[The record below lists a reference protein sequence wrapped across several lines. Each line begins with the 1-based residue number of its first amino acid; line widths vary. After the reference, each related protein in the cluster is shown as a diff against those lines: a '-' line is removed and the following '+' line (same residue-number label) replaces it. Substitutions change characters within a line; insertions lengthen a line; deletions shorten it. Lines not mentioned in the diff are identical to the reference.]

1 MAFALTWLPAVL
13 EAEGLKVAEVA
24 GWQTRGRAEM
34 GTPLGC
40 MVHHTA
46 GPRAGNMPSL
56 TTLINGRP
64 DLAGP
69 LCHLGLGRD
78 GTWYVVAAGRANHAG
93 AGNWRGL
100 TNGNN
105 NFIGIEAENT
115 GGPNDQPW
123 PEVQMLALVHGLTA
137 LLRHI
142 GRNADWCCGHKEYAL
157 PSGRKNDPS
166 FDMGPLRMQLAAA
179 LAGTLPPLT
188 PIPAIEPAPPP
199 GAAARP
205 TVRRGSAG
213 PAVQRLQ
220 ECLHIDPA
228 DGIFGAGTEAAVRA
242 FQRDHG
248 LVPDGIIGPKTWPIL
263 DSN

>member
-13 EAEGLKVAEVA
+13 DAAGLKVAEVP
-24 GWQTRGRAEM
+24 GWQNRGRAEM

-56 TTLINGRP
+56 RTLVDGRP
-64 DLAGP
+64 DLPGP

-93 AGNWRGL
+93 AGNWRGE
-100 TNGNN
+100 TQGNSH
-105 NFIGIEAENT
+105 FIGIEAENT
-115 GGPNDQPW
+115 GLANDLPW
-123 PEVQMLALVHGLTA
+123 PDAQMTALVHGLAA

-142 GRNADWCCGHKEYAL
+142 GRNVDWCMGHKEYAL

-166 FDMGPLRMQLAAA
+166 FDMGPLRMEVARA
-179 LAGTLPPLT
+179 LSGSLPPLT
-188 PIPAIEPAPPP
+188 LIPAVEPTAPPGQP
-199 GAAARP
+199 PRP

-213 PAVQRLQ
+213 PDVTRLQ
-220 ECLHIDPA
+220 QLLGITPA
-228 DGIFGAGTEAAVRA
+228 DGLFGPGTEAVVRQ

-248 LVPDGIIGPKTWPIL
+248 LVPDGIIGPKTWPML
-263 DSN
+263 EPL